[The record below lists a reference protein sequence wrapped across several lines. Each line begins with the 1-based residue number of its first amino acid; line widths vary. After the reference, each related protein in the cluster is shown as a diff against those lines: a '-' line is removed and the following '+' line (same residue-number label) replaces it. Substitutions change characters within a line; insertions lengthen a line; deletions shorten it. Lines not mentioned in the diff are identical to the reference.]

1 VGIRDSSKKLEDLVK
16 ELPLIPK
23 KSKTLRDENKRL
35 KKLFSKYLNPRKKAK
50 GGDVKIKPKPTNPNT
65 MAVKIKPK
73 PTNPDTLARIQ
84 SANRINIMERGQ
96 ELVAQG
102 KVTQKQ
108 LDESLRIFDKTKSME
123 TVNQYMK
130 AEESKRNRAR
140 IKVKPAE
147 KSRIKVKPMGKRSG
161 GMMNSRAIAKK
172 YFKGGMA

>member
-1 VGIRDSSKKLEDLVK
+1 V
-16 ELPLIPK
+16 
-23 KSKTLRDENKRL
+23 
-35 KKLFSKYLNPRKKAK
+35 
-50 GGDVKIKPKPTNPNT
+50 
-65 MAVKIKPK
+65 AVKIKPK

-140 IKVKPAE
+140 IKVKPAKKSRIKVKPAE

>member
-1 VGIRDSSKKLEDLVK
+1 MNKVK
-16 ELPLIPK
+16 P
-23 KSKTLRDENKRL
+23 
-35 KKLFSKYLNPRKKAK
+35 
-50 GGDVKIKPKPTNPNT
+50 KIKP
-65 MAVKIKPK
+65 I
-73 PTNPDTLARIQ
+73 NPDTLARIQ

-130 AEESKRNRAR
+130 NQKKSVIDKDASI
-140 IKVKPAE
+140 IKAE
-147 KSRIKVKPMGKRSG
+147 KARRALYKNKAKPMGKRSG
-161 GMMNSRAIAKK
+161 GMMNSRATAKK